1 MSERGHVVVVLPG
14 RAYGPELPVLRLPAL
29 VLAHAGAEVRVVT
42 YPPVPEPGDADG
54 WARFDEQVAAAVAAA
69 VAGAARV
76 TLVGKSL
83 GTRAMALLPEGAAG
97 PVDAAVW
104 LTPVLGLPGVA
115 AGAVAQGWP
124 SLFVYGTAD
133 PMHDTAA
140 QAEVTAAL
148 RASEC
153 AIEGADH
160 SLEVRGDAV
169 ASARALVTLT
179 EAVAG
184 FVGHES
190 PPAR

>member
-1 MSERGHVVVVLPG
+1 MSGSGHVTVILPG

-29 VLAHAGAEVRVVT
+29 VLSAAGAEVRVVT
-42 YPPVPEPGDADG
+42 YPPVPEPGDGDG
-54 WARFDEQVAAAVAAA
+54 WARFDEQVAAAVADA

-83 GTRAMALLPEGAAG
+83 GTRAMAMLPTGVAG

-124 SLFVYGTAD
+124 SLFAYGTAD
-133 PMHDTAA
+133 PMHDAAA

-148 RASEC
+148 GASEC
-153 AIEGADH
+153 AVERADH
-160 SLEVRGDAV
+160 SFEVAADAV

-184 FVGHES
+184 FV
-190 PPAR
+190 ARRSAAER